1 METRNLIARRLPTM
15 LPYLLFLVALIALVQ
30 RSLLG
35 FSWVDESFYLALADR
50 LHDGAAPFLDEWHP
64 AQVYAPLLLPL
75 YDLYLNMTGS
85 ADGILLFF
93 RLMHVLLSFIVALF
107 VYYSLGMTLERVWG
121 TFKYN
126 FFYFTGVILLVLAAI
141 LIYLVTGYSVQL
153 YPTYMTFSIFLA
165 YALTFPETTFLL
177 YFIIP
182 IKAKWLAIAEVVLYL
197 FYFVALPGLGNKV
210 AILVS
215 LLNVALFFLLTNQ
228 RPKNRNIYNMRD
240 FR

>member
-1 METRNLIARRLPTM
+1 MTFYQKLERRFGKYAVPNLMKYICVIYVVG
-15 LPYLLFLVALIALVQ
+15 YLIQMFN
-30 RSLLG
+30 
-35 FSWVDESFYLALADR
+35 
-50 LHDGAAPFLDEWHP
+50 
-64 AQVYAPLLLPL
+64 PLLYFYYL
-75 YDLYLNMTGS
+75 DLD
-85 ADGILLFF
+85 AEAILHGHIWRIITFIF
-93 RLMHVLLSFIVALF
+93 YPPSTSFLWMIVALF

-126 FFYFTGVILLVLAAI
+126 FFYFTGVILLVLSAI

>member
-1 METRNLIARRLPTM
+1 MTFYQKLERKFGKYAVPNLMKYICVIYVVG
-15 LPYLLFLVALIALVQ
+15 YLIQMFN
-30 RSLLG
+30 
-35 FSWVDESFYLALADR
+35 
-50 LHDGAAPFLDEWHP
+50 
-64 AQVYAPLLLPL
+64 PLLYFYYL
-75 YDLYLNMTGS
+75 DLD
-85 ADGILLFF
+85 AEAILHGHIWRIITFIF
-93 RLMHVLLSFIVALF
+93 YPPSTSFLWMIVALF

>member
-1 METRNLIARRLPTM
+1 MTFYQKLERRFGKYAVPNLMKYICVIYVVG
-15 LPYLLFLVALIALVQ
+15 YLIQMFN
-30 RSLLG
+30 
-35 FSWVDESFYLALADR
+35 
-50 LHDGAAPFLDEWHP
+50 
-64 AQVYAPLLLPL
+64 PLLYFYYL
-75 YDLYLNMTGS
+75 DLD
-85 ADGILLFF
+85 AEAILHGHIWRIITFIF
-93 RLMHVLLSFIVALF
+93 YPPSTSFLWMIVALF

-126 FFYFTGVILLVLAAI
+126 FFYFTGVILLVLAVI

>member
-1 METRNLIARRLPTM
+1 MTFYQKLERRFGKYAVPNLMKYICVIYVVG
-15 LPYLLFLVALIALVQ
+15 YLIQMFN
-30 RSLLG
+30 
-35 FSWVDESFYLALADR
+35 
-50 LHDGAAPFLDEWHP
+50 
-64 AQVYAPLLLPL
+64 PLLYFYYL
-75 YDLYLNMTGS
+75 DLD
-85 ADGILLFF
+85 AEAILHGHIWRIITFIF
-93 RLMHVLLSFIVALF
+93 YPPSTSFLWMIVALF

-126 FFYFTGVILLVLAAI
+126 FFYFTGVILLGLAAI

-165 YALTFPETTFLL
+165 YALTFPDTTFLL

-210 AILVS
+210 AILTS
-215 LLNVALFFLLTNQ
+215 LLNVALFFFLTNQ
-228 RPKNRNIYNMRD
+228 KPKNRNIYNMRD

>member
-1 METRNLIARRLPTM
+1 MTFYQKLERRFGKYAVPNLMKYICVIYVVG
-15 LPYLLFLVALIALVQ
+15 YLIRMFN
-30 RSLLG
+30 
-35 FSWVDESFYLALADR
+35 
-50 LHDGAAPFLDEWHP
+50 
-64 AQVYAPLLLPL
+64 PLLYFYYL
-75 YDLYLNMTGS
+75 DLD
-85 ADGILLFF
+85 AEAILHGHIWRIITFIF
-93 RLMHVLLSFIVALF
+93 YPPSTSFLWMIVALF

>member
-1 METRNLIARRLPTM
+1 MTFYQKLERRFGKYAVPNLMKYICVIYVVG
-15 LPYLLFLVALIALVQ
+15 YLIQMFN
-30 RSLLG
+30 
-35 FSWVDESFYLALADR
+35 
-50 LHDGAAPFLDEWHP
+50 
-64 AQVYAPLLLPL
+64 PLLYFYYL
-75 YDLYLNMTGS
+75 DLD
-85 ADGILLFF
+85 AEAILHGHIWRIITFIF
-93 RLMHVLLSFIVALF
+93 YPPSTSFLWMIVALF

-197 FYFVALPGLGNKV
+197 FNFVALPGLGNKV

>member
-1 METRNLIARRLPTM
+1 MTFYQKLERRFGKYAVPNLMKYICVIYVVG
-15 LPYLLFLVALIALVQ
+15 YLIQMFNPLLYFYYLDLDAEAILHGHIW
-30 RSLLG
+30 RIITFIFYPPSTSLL
-35 FSWVDESFYLALADR
+35 W
-50 LHDGAAPFLDEWHP
+50 
-64 AQVYAPLLLPL
+64 
-75 YDLYLNMTGS
+75 M
-85 ADGILLFF
+85 
-93 RLMHVLLSFIVALF
+93 IVALF

-165 YALTFPETTFLL
+165 YALTFPDTTFLL

-228 RPKNRNIYNMRD
+228 RPKHRNIYNMRD

>member
-1 METRNLIARRLPTM
+1 MKYICVIYVVGYLIQM
-15 LPYLLFLVALIALVQ
+15 FN
-30 RSLLG
+30 
-35 FSWVDESFYLALADR
+35 
-50 LHDGAAPFLDEWHP
+50 
-64 AQVYAPLLLPL
+64 PLLYFYYL
-75 YDLYLNMTGS
+75 DLD
-85 ADGILLFF
+85 AEAILHGHIWRIITFIF
-93 RLMHVLLSFIVALF
+93 YPPSTSFLWMIVALF

-165 YALTFPETTFLL
+165 YALTFPDTTFLL

>member
-1 METRNLIARRLPTM
+1 MTFYQKLERRFGKYAVPNLMKYICVIYVVG
-15 LPYLLFLVALIALVQ
+15 YLIQMFN
-30 RSLLG
+30 
-35 FSWVDESFYLALADR
+35 
-50 LHDGAAPFLDEWHP
+50 
-64 AQVYAPLLLPL
+64 PLLYFYYL
-75 YDLYLNMTGS
+75 DLD
-85 ADGILLFF
+85 AEAILHGHIWRIITFIF
-93 RLMHVLLSFIVALF
+93 YPPSTSFLWMIVALF

-165 YALTFPETTFLL
+165 YALTFPETTFFL

>member
-1 METRNLIARRLPTM
+1 MTFYQKLERRFGKYAVPNLMKYICVIYVVG
-15 LPYLLFLVALIALVQ
+15 YLIQMFN
-30 RSLLG
+30 
-35 FSWVDESFYLALADR
+35 
-50 LHDGAAPFLDEWHP
+50 
-64 AQVYAPLLLPL
+64 PLLYFYYL
-75 YDLYLNMTGS
+75 DLD
-85 ADGILLFF
+85 AEAILHGHIWRIITFIF
-93 RLMHVLLSFIVALF
+93 YPPSTSFLWMIVALF

-141 LIYLVTGYSVQL
+141 LIYLVTGYSVQM

-165 YALTFPETTFLL
+165 YALTFPDTTFLL

>member
-1 METRNLIARRLPTM
+1 MTFYQKLERRFGKYAVPNLMKYICVIYVVG
-15 LPYLLFLVALIALVQ
+15 YLIQMFN
-30 RSLLG
+30 
-35 FSWVDESFYLALADR
+35 
-50 LHDGAAPFLDEWHP
+50 
-64 AQVYAPLLLPL
+64 PLLYFYYL
-75 YDLYLNMTGS
+75 DLD
-85 ADGILLFF
+85 AEAILHGHIWRIITFIF
-93 RLMHVLLSFIVALF
+93 YPPSTSFLWMIVALF

-165 YALTFPETTFLL
+165 YALTFPDTTFLL

>member
-1 METRNLIARRLPTM
+1 MTFYQKLERRFGKYAVPKLMKYICVIYVVGYLIQM
-15 LPYLLFLVALIALVQ
+15 FN
-30 RSLLG
+30 
-35 FSWVDESFYLALADR
+35 
-50 LHDGAAPFLDEWHP
+50 
-64 AQVYAPLLLPL
+64 PLLYFYYL
-75 YDLYLNMTGS
+75 DLD
-85 ADGILLFF
+85 AEAILHGHIWRIITFIF
-93 RLMHVLLSFIVALF
+93 YPPSTSFLWMIVALF

>member
-1 METRNLIARRLPTM
+1 MKYICVIYVVGYLIQM
-15 LPYLLFLVALIALVQ
+15 FN
-30 RSLLG
+30 
-35 FSWVDESFYLALADR
+35 
-50 LHDGAAPFLDEWHP
+50 
-64 AQVYAPLLLPL
+64 PLLYFYYL
-75 YDLYLNMTGS
+75 DLD
-85 ADGILLFF
+85 AEAILHGHIWRIITFIF
-93 RLMHVLLSFIVALF
+93 YPPSTSFLWMIVALF

-228 RPKNRNIYNMRD
+228 RPKNRNIYNVRD

>member
-1 METRNLIARRLPTM
+1 MTFYQKLERRFGKYAVANLMKYICVIYVVG
-15 LPYLLFLVALIALVQ
+15 YLIQMFN
-30 RSLLG
+30 
-35 FSWVDESFYLALADR
+35 
-50 LHDGAAPFLDEWHP
+50 
-64 AQVYAPLLLPL
+64 PLLYFYYL
-75 YDLYLNMTGS
+75 DLD
-85 ADGILLFF
+85 AEAILHGHIWRIITFIF
-93 RLMHVLLSFIVALF
+93 YPPSTSFLWMIVALF

>member
-1 METRNLIARRLPTM
+1 MTFYQKLERRFGKYAVPNLMKYICVIYVVG
-15 LPYLLFLVALIALVQ
+15 YLIQMFN
-30 RSLLG
+30 
-35 FSWVDESFYLALADR
+35 
-50 LHDGAAPFLDEWHP
+50 
-64 AQVYAPLLLPL
+64 PLLYFYYL
-75 YDLYLNMTGS
+75 DLD
-85 ADGILLFF
+85 AEAILHGHIWRIITFIF
-93 RLMHVLLSFIVALF
+93 YPPSTSFLWMIVALF
-107 VYYSLGMTLERVWG
+107 VYYSLGITLERVWG

-240 FR
+240 VR

>member
-1 METRNLIARRLPTM
+1 MTFYQKLERKFGKYAVPNPMKYICVIYVVGYLIQM
-15 LPYLLFLVALIALVQ
+15 FN
-30 RSLLG
+30 
-35 FSWVDESFYLALADR
+35 
-50 LHDGAAPFLDEWHP
+50 
-64 AQVYAPLLLPL
+64 PLLYFYYL
-75 YDLYLNMTGS
+75 DLD
-85 ADGILLFF
+85 AEAILHGHIWRIITFIF
-93 RLMHVLLSFIVALF
+93 YPPSTSFLWMIVALF

-165 YALTFPETTFLL
+165 YALTFPDTTFLL

>member
-1 METRNLIARRLPTM
+1 MTFYQKLERRFGKYAVPNLMKYICVIYVVG
-15 LPYLLFLVALIALVQ
+15 YLIQMFN
-30 RSLLG
+30 
-35 FSWVDESFYLALADR
+35 
-50 LHDGAAPFLDEWHP
+50 
-64 AQVYAPLLLPL
+64 PLLYFYYL
-75 YDLYLNMTGS
+75 DLD
-85 ADGILLFF
+85 AEAILHGHIWRIITFIF
-93 RLMHVLLSFIVALF
+93 YPPSTSFLWMIVALF

-126 FFYFTGVILLVLAAI
+126 FFYFIGVILLVLAAI

>member
-1 METRNLIARRLPTM
+1 MTFYQKLERRFGKYAVPNLMKFICVIYVVG
-15 LPYLLFLVALIALVQ
+15 YLIQMFN
-30 RSLLG
+30 
-35 FSWVDESFYLALADR
+35 
-50 LHDGAAPFLDEWHP
+50 
-64 AQVYAPLLLPL
+64 PLLYFYYL
-75 YDLYLNMTGS
+75 DLD
-85 ADGILLFF
+85 AEAILHGHIWRIITFIF
-93 RLMHVLLSFIVALF
+93 YPPSTSFLWMIVALF

-165 YALTFPETTFLL
+165 YALTFPDTTFLL

>member
-1 METRNLIARRLPTM
+1 MTFYQKLERRFGKYAVPNLMKYICVIYVVG
-15 LPYLLFLVALIALVQ
+15 YLIQMFN
-30 RSLLG
+30 
-35 FSWVDESFYLALADR
+35 
-50 LHDGAAPFLDEWHP
+50 
-64 AQVYAPLLLPL
+64 PLLYFYYL
-75 YDLYLNMTGS
+75 DLD
-85 ADGILLFF
+85 AEAILHGHIWRIITFIF
-93 RLMHVLLSFIVALF
+93 YPPSTSFLWMIVALF

-228 RPKNRNIYNMRD
+228 RPKNKNIYNMRD

>member
-1 METRNLIARRLPTM
+1 MTFYQKLERRFGKYAVPNLMKYICVIYVVG
-15 LPYLLFLVALIALVQ
+15 YLIQMFN
-30 RSLLG
+30 
-35 FSWVDESFYLALADR
+35 
-50 LHDGAAPFLDEWHP
+50 
-64 AQVYAPLLLPL
+64 PLLYFYYL
-75 YDLYLNMTGS
+75 DLD
-85 ADGILLFF
+85 AEAILHGHIWRIITFIF
-93 RLMHVLLSFIVALF
+93 YPPSTSFLWMIVALF

-165 YALTFPETTFLL
+165 YVLTFPETTFLL

-182 IKAKWLAIAEVVLYL
+182 IKAKWLAIAEVALYL

>member
-1 METRNLIARRLPTM
+1 MTFYQKLERRFGKYAVPNLMKYICVIYVVG
-15 LPYLLFLVALIALVQ
+15 YLIQMFN
-30 RSLLG
+30 
-35 FSWVDESFYLALADR
+35 
-50 LHDGAAPFLDEWHP
+50 
-64 AQVYAPLLLPL
+64 PLLYFYYL
-75 YDLYLNMTGS
+75 DLD
-85 ADGILLFF
+85 AEAILHGHIWRIITFIF
-93 RLMHVLLSFIVALF
+93 YPPSTSFLWMIVALF

-228 RPKNRNIYNMRD
+228 RTKNRNIYNMRD

>member
-1 METRNLIARRLPTM
+1 MTFYQKLERIFGKYAVPNLMKYICVIYVVG
-15 LPYLLFLVALIALVQ
+15 YLIQMFN
-30 RSLLG
+30 
-35 FSWVDESFYLALADR
+35 
-50 LHDGAAPFLDEWHP
+50 
-64 AQVYAPLLLPL
+64 PLLYFYYL
-75 YDLYLNMTGS
+75 DLD
-85 ADGILLFF
+85 AEAILHGHIWRIITFIF
-93 RLMHVLLSFIVALF
+93 YPPSTSFLWMIVALF

>member
-1 METRNLIARRLPTM
+1 MTFYQKLERRFGKYAVPNLMKYICVIYVVG
-15 LPYLLFLVALIALVQ
+15 YLIQMFN
-30 RSLLG
+30 
-35 FSWVDESFYLALADR
+35 
-50 LHDGAAPFLDEWHP
+50 
-64 AQVYAPLLLPL
+64 PLLYFYYL
-75 YDLYLNMTGS
+75 DLD
-85 ADGILLFF
+85 AEAILHGHIWRIITFIF
-93 RLMHVLLSFIVALF
+93 YPPSTSFLWMIVALF

-126 FFYFTGVILLVLAAI
+126 FFYFTGVILLVQAAI

-182 IKAKWLAIAEVVLYL
+182 IKAKWLAIAEVLLYL

>member
-1 METRNLIARRLPTM
+1 MTFYQKLERRFGKYAVPNLMKYICVIYVVG
-15 LPYLLFLVALIALVQ
+15 YLIQMFN
-30 RSLLG
+30 
-35 FSWVDESFYLALADR
+35 
-50 LHDGAAPFLDEWHP
+50 
-64 AQVYAPLLLPL
+64 PLLYFYYL
-75 YDLYLNMTGS
+75 DLD
-85 ADGILLFF
+85 AEAILHGHIWRIITFIF
-93 RLMHVLLSFIVALF
+93 YPPSTSFLWMIVALF

-182 IKAKWLAIAEVVLYL
+182 IKAKWLAIAEAVLYL

>member
-1 METRNLIARRLPTM
+1 MTFYQKLERRFGKYAVPNLMKYICVIYVVG
-15 LPYLLFLVALIALVQ
+15 YLIQMFN
-30 RSLLG
+30 
-35 FSWVDESFYLALADR
+35 
-50 LHDGAAPFLDEWHP
+50 
-64 AQVYAPLLLPL
+64 PLLYFYYL
-75 YDLYLNMTGS
+75 DLD
-85 ADGILLFF
+85 AEAILHGHIWRIITFIF
-93 RLMHVLLSFIVALF
+93 YPPSTSFLWMIVALF
-107 VYYSLGMTLERVWG
+107 VYYSLGMALERVWG

>member
-1 METRNLIARRLPTM
+1 MTFYQKLERKFGKYAVPNLMKYICVIYVVG
-15 LPYLLFLVALIALVQ
+15 YLIQMFN
-30 RSLLG
+30 
-35 FSWVDESFYLALADR
+35 
-50 LHDGAAPFLDEWHP
+50 
-64 AQVYAPLLLPL
+64 PLLYFYYL
-75 YDLYLNMTGS
+75 DLD
-85 ADGILLFF
+85 AEAILHGHIWRIITFIF
-93 RLMHVLLSFIVALF
+93 YPPSTSFLWMIVALF

-215 LLNVALFFLLTNQ
+215 LLNVVLFFLLTNQ

>member
-1 METRNLIARRLPTM
+1 MTFYQKLERRFGKYAVPNLMKYICVIYVVG
-15 LPYLLFLVALIALVQ
+15 YLIQMFN
-30 RSLLG
+30 
-35 FSWVDESFYLALADR
+35 
-50 LHDGAAPFLDEWHP
+50 
-64 AQVYAPLLLPL
+64 PLLYFYYL
-75 YDLYLNMTGS
+75 DLD
-85 ADGILLFF
+85 AEAILHGHIWRIITFIF
-93 RLMHVLLSFIVALF
+93 YPPSTSFLWMIVALF

-182 IKAKWLAIAEVVLYL
+182 IMAKWLAIAEVVLYL

>member
-1 METRNLIARRLPTM
+1 MTFYQKLERRFGKYVVPNLMKYICVIYVVG
-15 LPYLLFLVALIALVQ
+15 YLIQMFN
-30 RSLLG
+30 
-35 FSWVDESFYLALADR
+35 
-50 LHDGAAPFLDEWHP
+50 
-64 AQVYAPLLLPL
+64 PLLYFYYL
-75 YDLYLNMTGS
+75 DLD
-85 ADGILLFF
+85 AEAILHGHIWRIITFIF
-93 RLMHVLLSFIVALF
+93 YPPSTSFLWMIVALF

-165 YALTFPETTFLL
+165 YALTFPDTTFLL

>member
-1 METRNLIARRLPTM
+1 MTFYQKLERRFGKYAVPNLMKYICVIYVVG
-15 LPYLLFLVALIALVQ
+15 YLIQMFN
-30 RSLLG
+30 
-35 FSWVDESFYLALADR
+35 
-50 LHDGAAPFLDEWHP
+50 
-64 AQVYAPLLLPL
+64 PLLYFYYL
-75 YDLYLNMTGS
+75 DLD
-85 ADGILLFF
+85 AEAILHGHIWRIITFIF
-93 RLMHVLLSFIVALF
+93 YPPSTSFLWMIVALF

-228 RPKNRNIYNMRD
+228 RPKNRNTYNMRD

>member
-1 METRNLIARRLPTM
+1 MTFYQKLERKFGKYAVPNLMKYICVIYVVG
-15 LPYLLFLVALIALVQ
+15 YLIQMFN
-30 RSLLG
+30 
-35 FSWVDESFYLALADR
+35 
-50 LHDGAAPFLDEWHP
+50 
-64 AQVYAPLLLPL
+64 PLLYFYYL
-75 YDLYLNMTGS
+75 DLD
-85 ADGILLFF
+85 AEAILHGHIWRIITFIF
-93 RLMHVLLSFIVALF
+93 YPPSTSFLWMIVALF

-165 YALTFPETTFLL
+165 YALTFPDTTFLL

>member
-1 METRNLIARRLPTM
+1 MTFYQKLERKFGKYAVPNLMKYICVIYVVG
-15 LPYLLFLVALIALVQ
+15 YLIQMFN
-30 RSLLG
+30 
-35 FSWVDESFYLALADR
+35 
-50 LHDGAAPFLDEWHP
+50 
-64 AQVYAPLLLPL
+64 PLLYFYYL
-75 YDLYLNMTGS
+75 DLD
-85 ADGILLFF
+85 AEAILHGHIWRIITFIF
-93 RLMHVLLSFIVALF
+93 YPPSTSFLWMIVALF

-126 FFYFTGVILLVLAAI
+126 FFYFTGVILLVLSAI

-165 YALTFPETTFLL
+165 YALTFPDTTFLL

>member
-1 METRNLIARRLPTM
+1 MTFYQKLERRFGKYAVPNLMKYICVIYVVG
-15 LPYLLFLVALIALVQ
+15 YLIQMFN
-30 RSLLG
+30 
-35 FSWVDESFYLALADR
+35 
-50 LHDGAAPFLDEWHP
+50 
-64 AQVYAPLLLPL
+64 PLLYFYYL
-75 YDLYLNMTGS
+75 DLD
-85 ADGILLFF
+85 AEAILHGHIWRIITFIF
-93 RLMHVLLSFIVALF
+93 YPPSTSFLWMIVALF

-197 FYFVALPGLGNKV
+197 FYFVVLPGLGNKV

>member
-1 METRNLIARRLPTM
+1 MTFYQKLERKFGKYAVPNLMKYICVIYVVG
-15 LPYLLFLVALIALVQ
+15 YLIQMFN
-30 RSLLG
+30 
-35 FSWVDESFYLALADR
+35 
-50 LHDGAAPFLDEWHP
+50 
-64 AQVYAPLLLPL
+64 PLLYFYYL
-75 YDLYLNMTGS
+75 DLD
-85 ADGILLFF
+85 AEAILHGHIWRIITFIF
-93 RLMHVLLSFIVALF
+93 YPPSTSFLWMIVALF

-126 FFYFTGVILLVLAAI
+126 FFYFTGVILLVLSAI

>member
-1 METRNLIARRLPTM
+1 MTFYQKLERRFGKYAVPNLMKYICVIYVVG
-15 LPYLLFLVALIALVQ
+15 YLIQMFN
-30 RSLLG
+30 
-35 FSWVDESFYLALADR
+35 
-50 LHDGAAPFLDEWHP
+50 
-64 AQVYAPLLLPL
+64 PLLYFYYL
-75 YDLYLNMTGS
+75 DLD
-85 ADGILLFF
+85 AEAILHGHIWRIITFIF
-93 RLMHVLLSFIVALF
+93 YPPSTSFLWMIVALF

-228 RPKNRNIYNMRD
+228 RPKNRNIYSMRD